1 MLFQDDGV
9 GFNTPG
15 IIRYPFE
22 QMVKANDK
30 TMLIRINK
38 DYPMPMLDIK
48 NKVISFDEDASEIID
63 DLKEQREMIINTGCR
78 TDVPAF
84 YSKWLMNRIREGFV
98 LVRNPYYPNQVTKY
112 SLSPNVVDCLAF
124 CTKNPEPMLK
134 YLNELDVYKQY
145 WFVTIT
151 SYGKDI
157 EPVVPNKEKVI
168 ESFKKL
174 SEHVGVDSIGWRYDP
189 IFINDEFNIEK
200 HIECFSEMAQS
211 LKGYTRNCTISFL
224 DLYEKV
230 KRNAPDL
237 RTLTQDEQI
246 RIAKAFAK
254 IGEENNMVIHSC
266 CEETFLAEYGLK
278 CNGCM
283 SQEIIEKS
291 IDCTLEPPKRKNIRQ
306 ECNCLMGNDIGAYN
320 TCGHLCR
327 YCYANANKKLVIE
340 NMKKHNEDSPFLIGN
355 VEAGDKITE
364 AKQKSLIVSEN
375 EQLSF
380 I

>member
-1 MLFQDDGV
+1 
-9 GFNTPG
+9 
-15 IIRYPFE
+15 
-22 QMVKANDK
+22 
-30 TMLIRINK
+30 
-38 DYPMPMLDIK
+38 
-48 NKVISFDEDASEIID
+48 
-63 DLKEQREMIINTGCR
+63 MIINTGCR

-112 SLSPNVVDCLAF
+112 SLAPNVVDCLAF
-124 CTKNPEPMLK
+124 CTKNPEPMIK
-134 YLNELDVYKQY
+134 YLDELDVYRQY

-151 SYGKDI
+151 PYGKDI
-157 EPVVPNKEKVI
+157 EPVVPDKEKVI

-174 SEHVGVDSIGWRYDP
+174 SKHVGVDSIGWRYDP
-189 IFINDEFNIEK
+189 IFINDEFDVEK
-200 HIECFSEMAQS
+200 HIECFSKIAQS
-211 LKGYTRNCTISFL
+211 LKGYTNNCTISFL

-254 IGEENNMVIHSC
+254 IGKENNMKIHSC
-266 CEETFLAEYGLK
+266 CEKTFLSEYGLK

-283 SQEIIEKS
+283 SQEIVEKS
-291 IDCTLEPPKRKNIRQ
+291 IGCMLEPPKRKNIRQ
-306 ECNCLMGNDIGAYN
+306 ECNCLMGNDIGTYN

-340 NMKKHNEDSPFLIGN
+340 NMKKHNENSPFLIGD
-355 VEAGDKITE
+355 VEAGEKITE
-364 AKQKSLIVSEN
+364 DKKKS
-375 EQLSF
+375 
-380 I
+380 